1 MSRTQKERSAA
12 TQEALISAARRLWG
26 EHGYAAASTPEIAE
40 AAGVTRGAMYHQYA
54 NKTEL
59 FVAVLETIEAE
70 VIERLTADVIA
81 AKPSTPAETL
91 HVTADAWLR
100 IAVEPEIRQ
109 LMLLDA
115 PSILG
120 WAGFRKISQ
129 RYGLGATEQLLS
141 AAIDAGEL
149 RPQPTSPL
157 ATIVLAAL
165 DEGAMIIANATNPVR
180 ETLEVKVVIHDLIAG
195 LLKTGPDHGATPTRG
210 SETHTA

>member
-1 MSRTQKERSAA
+1 MSRTQPERSAA
-12 TQEALISAARRLWG
+12 TKGALLSAARRLWG
-26 EHGYAAASTPEIAE
+26 ERGYAGASTPEIAE

-59 FVAVLETIEAE
+59 FVAVLEAIEME
-70 VIERLTADVIA
+70 VIERLASGVMA
-81 AKPSTPAETL
+81 ASPSTPAETL
-91 HVTADAWLR
+91 HVTADAWLQ

-120 WAGFRKISQ
+120 WAGFREISQ
-129 RYGLGATEQLLS
+129 RYGLGMTEQLLS

-149 RPQPTSPL
+149 RAQPTRPL

-165 DEGAMIIANATNPVR
+165 DEAAMVIANATDPIR
-180 ETLEVKVVIHDLIAG
+180 ERQEVQAVVHDLIDG
-195 LLKTGPDHGATPTRG
+195 LLVTG
-210 SETHTA
+210 EV

>member
-12 TQEALISAARRLWG
+12 TRGALLSAARRLWG
-26 EHGYAAASTPEIAE
+26 ERGYAAVSTPEIAD
-40 AAGVTRGAMYHQYA
+40 AARVTRGAMYHQYA

-59 FVAVLETIEAE
+59 FLAVLEAVETD

-81 AKPSTPAETL
+81 ADPSRPAETL
-91 HVTADAWLR
+91 HITADAWLK

-120 WAGFRKISQ
+120 WAGFREISQ
-129 RYGLGATEQLLS
+129 RYGLGMTEQLLN

-149 RPQPTSPL
+149 RPQPTRPL
-157 ATIVLAAL
+157 ATIVIAAL
-165 DEGAMIIANATNPVR
+165 DEAAMIIANATDPVR
-180 ETLEVKVVIHDLIAG
+180 ESQEVHAVIHDLIDG
-195 LLKTGPDHGATPTRG
+195 LLLVEVGAG
-210 SETHTA
+210 